1 MAIFCVLPQSM
12 LSPAS
17 DPRLAA
23 PAPRFNSEFALKLK
37 RISGCSIRITE
48 AAKNRQNRGDF
59 QMLK

>member
-1 MAIFCVLPQSM
+1 M

-17 DPRLAA
+17 DPRFAA

-37 RISGCSIRITE
+37 RIPGCSIRITE

-59 QMLK
+59 HMLK